1 MSCNHNHTK
10 ENPETFYFNGQA
22 EDNCAA
28 CQAFGRQH
36 EDQVLLAE
44 FMYSD
49 GHEGVIALKDG
60 RFYSV
65 HCSYITECTSYE
77 RLEFHHAAVI
87 ILDLVHKYTA
97 NVWPDRIAQWPA
109 LQTAIELYRYPV
121 CAADLA
127 KHATVIV
134 TLSCPDSGNV
144 ISLSLSE
151 WAALT
156 HGGYYALP
164 GQYTL
169 DAECSGELFNRHRK
183 IGLLRHPPHDWWTP
197 VIHQAHDFIQ
207 AAAPTRQEI
216 IVAVPGFT
224 TDDRVNRNQNLLD
237 CKATNQEVVPSIVNP
252 DGLDESQLMS
262 TTILAELN
270 VMNEIAL
277 TVEITSDG
285 TFISARNSWSE
296 PFEVCVRRLTLQ
308 GAAIAILELEAIRDY
323 TPLINHDRI
332 AAIPE
337 LQEAITANEV
347 K

>member
-197 VIHQAHDFIQ
+197 VIHQAHQILIYLFIKARLVQ
-207 AAAPTRQEI
+207 MLLT
-216 IVAVPGFT
+216 F
-224 TDDRVNRNQNLLD
+224 VNSTVKPASLLMTPVF
-237 CKATNQEVVPSIVNP
+237 C
-252 DGLDESQLMS
+252 
-262 TTILAELN
+262 
-270 VMNEIAL
+270 
-277 TVEITSDG
+277 
-285 TFISARNSWSE
+285 
-296 PFEVCVRRLTLQ
+296 LQ
-308 GAAIAILELEAIRDY
+308 PHAIARSPISMAIRASCS
-323 TPLINHDRI
+323 I
-332 AAIPE
+332 AAIR
-337 LQEAITANEV
+337 LKI
-347 K
+347 